1 MASPLDGDP
10 GGIQTHDFQ
19 NRNLTFYSAELRG
32 RFEAAKVQNFHLEH
46 YADWAFLLFH
56 EFDSIR
62 QLEKVVVGPDVK
74 SFHVIDKSNH
84 IFLDHFNVC
93 L

>member
-1 MASPLDGDP
+1 
-10 GGIQTHDFQ
+10 
-19 NRNLTFYSAELRG
+19 
-32 RFEAAKVQNFHLEH
+32 
-46 YADWAFLLFH
+46 LFH